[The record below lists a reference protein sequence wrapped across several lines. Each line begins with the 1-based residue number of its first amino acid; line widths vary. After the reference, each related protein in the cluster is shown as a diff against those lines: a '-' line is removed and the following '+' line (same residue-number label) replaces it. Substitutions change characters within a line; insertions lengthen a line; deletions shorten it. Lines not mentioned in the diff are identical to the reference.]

1 MKDDLNA
8 TDKDPYQI
16 IKYQNDKNCY
26 ENEK

>member
-8 TDKDPYQI
+8 ADKDLYQI
-16 IKYQNDKNCY
+16 IKYQKDKNCY